1 MNKVLLGLSGGVDS
15 AVCAAL
21 LLEQGFDVTACFL
34 MLTENSSPDSE
45 EAKNAEAIAEHLG
58 IKLIKADYRERFR
71 EYVSDYF
78 IREYLSGKTPNPCIR
93 CNPTVKIFCLQ
104 KEAEKLGIEKT
115 ATGHYALTEYDG
127 EYASV
132 VLKAAPSKK
141 DQSYFLGRLSPTQI
155 ERLIF
160 PLGKFSSKDDVRK
173 YAEKLSLPNAKK
185 GDSQEICFIPEN
197 NYQEYICKNSD
208 FKAEKGNF
216 LDNGGKIIGTHT
228 GIINYTVGQ
237 RKGLGAFGE
246 PRYVKSINA
255 KDNTVTLCK
264 SDERFEYELK
274 GEDISWAV
282 KTHPVSPFTAEIKIR
297 STAKP
302 EKAEI
307 TIENGILSAKFQNP
321 VLAPSPGQSA
331 VIYKNGTVLGI
342 ATIIQCN

>member
-45 EAKNAEAIAEHLG
+45 EAKNAEAIAKHLG
-58 IKLIKADYRERFR
+58 ISLIKADYRERFK

-78 IREYLSGKTPNPCIR
+78 IKEYLSGKTPNPCIR

-104 KEAEKLGIEKT
+104 AEAEKLGIEKT
-115 ATGHYALTEYDG
+115 ATGHYALTDFSEA
-127 EYASV
+127 YASA
-132 VLKAAPSKK
+132 VLKAAPSRK
-141 DQSYFLGRLSPTQI
+141 DQSYFLGRLSPSQI

-160 PLGKFSSKDDVRK
+160 PLGKFSSKDEVRE
-173 YAEKLSLPNAKK
+173 YAERLMLPNAKK
-185 GDSQEICFIPEN
+185 GDSQEICFIPDN
-197 NYQEYICKNSD
+197 NYQGYICSHSD
-208 FKAEKGNF
+208 FKAEKGSF
-216 LDNGGKIIGTHT
+216 LDNNGDIIGTHT

-255 KDNTVTLCK
+255 KNNTVTLCK
-264 SDERFEYELK
+264 AHERFEAEIK
-274 GEDISWAV
+274 AEDISWAV
-282 KTHPVSPFTAEIKIR
+282 KAPPEAPFTAQIKIR

-302 EKAEI
+302 EEALI
-307 TIENGILSAKFQNP
+307 TIEDGILSAKFLNP

-331 VIYKNGTVLGI
+331 VIYDNGTVLGS
-342 ATIIQCN
+342 ATII